1 MAYMQYS
8 FIDISKEQKPTQKPV
23 NLNPFLMEN
32 CTKQI
37 DAINRFFNGNSKL
50 LLINGF
56 MGTGK
61 TAILNYSLSSLDAN
75 CIILQYN
82 CFETTMLDDILLNFF
97 EEFKRLTTLGKV
109 NPPKTRSENF
119 AQKINSY
126 FESIDKPIVVV
137 INSLEEVLKDNKADI
152 IDFINHLCSINNVK
166 VVLISR
172 TFKEDNFNVFSS
184 KVTIL
189 ALEKSLFEKFL
200 RSEDLKQIGPLSDE
214 LYKFT
219 RGYFFYTDLSIK
231 IMKLKNMKL
240 IDFLD
245 AFSKSFISFND
256 FILRE
261 ALSLVDPVSGH
272 LFRFLTVMR
281 HPVSIKLL
289 KTLQLYDEEKCNFFI
304 DNLVLSKVDDSLYLQ
319 DYYKIIAEN
328 SIPENVRIK
337 LHQGCVDLYNTQLPL
352 KPLER
357 DLLLSRQ
364 TMRNEIEYHSMFIPQ
379 QRPILKANE
388 ITPTTVYSESVE
400 KVPESE
406 IKIETTEQK
415 DEQIKKMSFIFD
427 EDEFGVLDTIADSIK
442 NYMTYSDKR
451 KEEEKEDSKLSLTE
465 LMNKAKQEES
475 VFNYRHA
482 ASLYQKA
489 LLQNTDDDYYTYLP
503 TIYSK
508 LAFSYQN
515 LSNWYEAQRYFE
527 MARDFYIST
536 GDTEKVCEAKY
547 NIANIFYM
555 TFKKDKA
562 KALLSEIEKENVSG
576 ELKIK
581 TYNLLA
587 SLSNDTNTSE
597 KYYEKAVE
605 YTEENVNKLVLAEL
619 YYKYASV
626 LEDVGN
632 DEAAIKYYEK
642 CIGSKVDSEYMS
654 GALSNIATMYDDMGD
669 SNLAV
674 RYYKESLKI
683 DERTGNQNGIY
694 STSMKLAEIY
704 AGKSPDTALEY
715 YTKALE
721 IAETLNEN
729 FYIVSSATALGDFYY
744 NRKNDE
750 LAYKNYKKAYAL
762 VKDSQYKDNAE
773 KIDRRIQD
781 IKIRVGE
788 ERFNEFEK

>member
-1 MAYMQYS
+1 MQYTFTGLS
-8 FIDISKEQKPTQKPV
+8 DDKKPNQKQV
-23 NLNPFLMEN
+23 ILNPFLLEN

-37 DAINRFFNGNSKL
+37 DAIQKFFNGNSKL

-61 TAILNYSLSSLDAN
+61 TAILDYTLEFLHPE
-75 CIILQYN
+75 CIVLKYN
-82 CFETTMLDDILLNFF
+82 CFETTMLDDVLLNFF
-97 EEFKRLTTLGKV
+97 ETFKALSSLGKIET
-109 NPPKTRSENF
+109 PKTKSENF
-119 AQKINSY
+119 TQKINSY
-126 FESIDKPIVVV
+126 FESINKPVVVV
-137 INSLEEVLKDNKADI
+137 INSYEEILKSNKNDILE
-152 IDFINHLCSINNVK
+152 FIKHLCTMDNVK

-172 TFKEDNFNVFSS
+172 TFKDDNFEIPSE

-189 ALEKSLFEKFL
+189 ALEKGLFEKYL
-200 RSEDLKQIGPLSDE
+200 RSEDFKQIGPLSDE
-214 LYKFT
+214 LYKYT
-219 RGYFFYTDLSIK
+219 KGYFFYTNLSTR
-231 IMKLKNMKL
+231 IMKLKQMQL
-240 IDFLD
+240 IDFLG
-245 AFSKSFISFND
+245 AFSKSFLSFND

-272 LFRFLTVMR
+272 LFRFLTIMR
-281 HPVSIKLL
+281 HPVKIKLL
-289 KTLQLYDEEKCNFFI
+289 KTLQLYNEEKCNFFI
-304 DNLVLSKVDDSLYLQ
+304 ENLVLSKVDDSLYLQ

-337 LHQGCVDLYNTQLPL
+337 IHQGCVELYNTQLPL

-364 TMRNEIEYHSMFIPQ
+364 TMRNEIEYHNMFIPQ
-379 QRPILKANE
+379 QRPILKSKE
-388 ITPTTVYSESVE
+388 ITPTDVYSESAE
-400 KVPESE
+400 PKEE
-406 IKIETTEQK
+406 IQQIEIPATPEQK
-415 DEQIKKMSFIFD
+415 DEKIKKMSFIFD

-465 LMNKAKQEES
+465 LMNKAKQEEAA
-475 VFNYRHA
+475 FNYRHA

-489 LLQNTDDDYYTYLP
+489 LLQNNDDDYYTYLP

-515 LSNWYEAQRYFE
+515 LSNWYEAQKYFE
-527 MARDFYIST
+527 KAKEFYIST
-536 GDTEKVCEAKY
+536 GDTEKICEAKY
-547 NIANIFYM
+547 NIANIYYM

-587 SLSNDTNTSE
+587 SLSNDANTSE

-605 YTEENVNKLVLAEL
+605 HSEENINKLVLAEL

-626 LEDVGN
+626 LEEVGD

-674 RYYKESLKI
+674 KYYKESLKI
-683 DERTGNQNGIY
+683 DERTKNQNGIY

-704 AGKSPDTALEY
+704 AGKAPDTALEY

-721 IAETLNEN
+721 IAENLKES
-729 FYIVSSATALGDFYY
+729 FYIVSAATALGDFYY

-750 LAYKNYKKAYAL
+750 LAYKNYKKAYDL

-773 KIDRRIQD
+773 KISLRFQD
-781 IKIRVGE
+781 IKMRVGE
-788 ERFNEFEK
+788 ERFKEFEK

>member
-1 MAYMQYS
+1 MQYS
-8 FIDISKEQKPTQKPV
+8 FTGIPADKKSNQQTQ
-23 NLNPFLMEN
+23 NLNPFLLEN

-37 DAINRFFNGNSKL
+37 EAITKFFNGNSKL

-61 TAILNYSLSSLDAN
+61 SAILNYSLNLLNDD

-97 EEFKRLTTLGKV
+97 EEFKKLTTIGKV

-119 AQKINSY
+119 TQKINSY
-126 FESIDKPIVVV
+126 FESIDKPVVVV
-137 INSLEEVLKDNKADI
+137 INSLEEILKDNKADI
-152 IDFINHLCSINNVK
+152 LDFIKHICSIRNVK

-172 TFKEDNFNVFSS
+172 TFRADNFDIPSE
-184 KVTIL
+184 KVTVL
-189 ALEKSLFEKFL
+189 ALEKSIFEKYL
-200 RSEDLKQIGPLSDE
+200 RSENFKQIGPLSDE
-214 LYKFT
+214 LYKDT
-219 RGYFFYTDLSIK
+219 RGYFLYTTLSLK
-231 IMKLKNMKL
+231 IMKLKQMEL

-245 AFSKSFISFND
+245 AFSKSFLSFND

-261 ALSLVDPVSGH
+261 ALSLIDPVSGH
-272 LFRFLTVMR
+272 LFRFLTIMR

-289 KTLQLYDEEKCNFFI
+289 KTLHLYDEDKCNFFI
-304 DNLVLSKVDDSLYLQ
+304 DNLVLSNVDDNLYLQ

-328 SIPENVRIK
+328 SIPENVKIK
-337 LHQGCVDLYNTQLPL
+337 IHQGCVDLYNTQLPL

-388 ITPTTVYSESVE
+388 ITPTTVYSGAVE
-400 KVPESE
+400 KTPEQE

-442 NYMTYSDKR
+442 NYMTYTDKR
-451 KEEEKEDSKLSLTE
+451 KEEDKEDSKLSLTE
-465 LMNKAKQEES
+465 LMNKAKQEETA
-475 VFNYRHA
+475 FNYRHA

-489 LLQNTDDDYYTYLP
+489 LLKNTDDDYYTYLP

-515 LSNWYEAQRYFE
+515 LSNWYEAQKYFE
-527 MARDFYIST
+527 MAKDFYIST
-536 GDTEKVCEAKY
+536 GDTEKICEAKY
-547 NIANIFYM
+547 NIANIFYV

-562 KALLSEIEKENVSG
+562 KALLKEIEKENVSG

-587 SLSNDTNTSE
+587 SLSNDANTSE

-605 YTEENVNKLVLAEL
+605 YSEENVNKLVLAEL

-626 LEDVGN
+626 LEELDN
-632 DEAAIKYYEK
+632 DEGALKYYEK

-669 SNLAV
+669 SNLALK
-674 RYYKESLKI
+674 YFKESLKI

-704 AGKSPDTALEY
+704 SAKAPDAALEY

-721 IAETLNEN
+721 IAETLNES

-750 LAYKNYKKAYAL
+750 LAYKNYKKAYDL
-762 VKDSQYKDNAE
+762 VKDSKYKDNSE
-773 KIDRRIQD
+773 KIRLRIED
-781 IKIRVGE
+781 IKIRLGE
-788 ERFNEFEK
+788 ERFKKIEE